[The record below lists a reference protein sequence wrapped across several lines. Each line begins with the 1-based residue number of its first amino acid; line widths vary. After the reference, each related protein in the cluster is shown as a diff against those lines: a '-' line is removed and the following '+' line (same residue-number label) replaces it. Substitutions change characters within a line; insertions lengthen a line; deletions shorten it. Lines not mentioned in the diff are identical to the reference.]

1 MGRAKANDAK
11 GRPRG
16 PEGLPARRGPTS
28 EICGVGDGTPDKAPV
43 GRPARGVPA
52 AVKVAARKSM
62 SPAVKPARKTLAPAA
77 KPSRADKS
85 AFRRDAILAAALE
98 EFSARGFAAARLDDV
113 AARAGVGKG
122 TIYLHFRDK
131 QALFQELVTT
141 MLVPFIANLETPP
154 PAGLPIRIVLERLI
168 DLFVREVYGTER
180 RKLIRLI
187 MTEGPRFPQ
196 LAEFHYHHVVKRAL
210 AAMRALLEGALRRGE
225 LRNDALV
232 RFPQLVIAPA
242 MMAIVWSG
250 LFDRF
255 AALDVAALMRAHLDL
270 IFGTGEAS

>member
-1 MGRAKANDAK
+1 MGRAKGNDAK
-11 GRPRG
+11 ARPRG
-16 PEGLPARRGPTS
+16 PEALPARLAASTS
-28 EICGVGDGTPDKAPV
+28 QSFGASDGMPDKARRQSPN
-43 GRPARGVPA
+43 VPA
-52 AVKVAARKSM
+52 ATKVAARKSL
-62 SPAVKPARKTLAPAA
+62 TPAA

-85 AFRRDAILAAALE
+85 AFRRGAILAAALE

-168 DLFVREVYGTER
+168 DLFIREIYGTGR

-187 MTEGPRFPQ
+187 MTE
-196 LAEFHYHHVVKRAL
+196 
-210 AAMRALLEGALRRGE
+210 
-225 LRNDALV
+225 
-232 RFPQLVIAPA
+232 
-242 MMAIVWSG
+242 
-250 LFDRF
+250 
-255 AALDVAALMRAHLDL
+255 
-270 IFGTGEAS
+270 